1 VSNPRPS
8 LCLPWALALL
18 TACAAAFSAAE
29 PPPGAD
35 DWKYDIVYRKKSPPL
50 QGLVLEE
57 TAKRVLLKCVTRK
70 PGAPTLVF
78 LESLPRNEVE
88 RVELLDPKERDL
100 LTRRLETLKKERELL
115 TTRLKALD
123 PAARPEAAADDRL
136 DLRPV
141 PWVLDGKSK
150 ALAYQ
155 SAHFQLVSNASQ
167 EVIQLAAIQLEQV
180 YGAYARTLPPRT
192 TAAKTTTLLL
202 TRSQA
207 DYQALLRGQGHNLLN
222 PAFYDASKN
231 QIVCACDLQRL
242 SDELERTRKIHEKQR
257 TELKQR
263 EADLAKVY
271 GGKIP
276 AAVLAPIEEA
286 RKNIRAA
293 EQRNEAAFQ
302 QAQRRLFQRL
312 YHEAFHAYLA
322 TYVYPAAEGEV
333 PRWLN
338 EGLAQIFETA
348 LVEAG
353 ELRLGHAD
361 RERLD
366 AVRLALRKGTLLSLT
381 ELLHSGPKQFQVA
394 HTADLQLADR
404 YYLASWALAFYLTF
418 ERKLLGTRALDEYI
432 QAHRRGDD
440 PLEAFAS
447 LVGQPLA
454 LFEKA
459 YLQYLKNLRADGS
472 VAR

>member
-1 VSNPRPS
+1 VNNRWP
-8 LCLPWALALL
+8 LPCAGALALL
-18 TACAAAFSAAE
+18 AACSAAAFRAAD

-35 DWKYDIVYRKKSPPL
+35 DWKYDVVYRKKSQPL
-50 QGLVLEE
+50 QGLVIEE
-57 TAKRVLLKCVTRK
+57 TPKHVLLRCVTRK

-78 LESLPRNEVE
+78 TESLPRNEVE

-100 LTRRLETLKKERELL
+100 LTRRLDTLKKERELL

-123 PAARPEAAADDRL
+123 PAARAEASAGDLL

-141 PWVLDGKSK
+141 PWVVEGKGK

-155 SAHFQLVSNASQ
+155 SAHFRLVSNASE
-167 EVIQLAAIQLEQV
+167 EVIQLAAVQLEQV
-180 YGAYARTLPPRT
+180 YGAYARTLPPHT
-192 TAAKTTTLLL
+192 SADKTTTLILA
-202 TRSQA
+202 RSQA

-222 PAFYDASKN
+222 PAFYDAGKN

-242 SDELERTRKIHEKQR
+242 GDELERTRKHHEKQR
-257 TELKQR
+257 AELKQR
-263 EADLAKVY
+263 EAELTKVY

-276 AAVLAPIEEA
+276 AAVLAPVVEA
-286 RKNIRAA
+286 RKGIKTA
-293 EQRNEAAFQ
+293 EERNEAAFQ

-312 YHEAFHAYLA
+312 YHETFHAYLA
-322 TYVYPAAEGEV
+322 TYVYPASEGEV

-366 AVRLALRKGTLLSLT
+366 AVRLALRKGALLPLA
-381 ELLHSGPKQFQVA
+381 ELLQSGPKQFQVA
-394 HTADLQLADR
+394 HAAEQQASDR

-418 ERKLLGTRALDEYI
+418 ERKLLGTPALDEYVR
-432 QAHRRGDD
+432 AVRRGDG
-440 PLEAFAS
+440 PLEAFAT
-447 LVGQPLA
+447 LVGRPLPE
-454 LFEKA
+454 FEKA
-459 YLQYLKNLRADGS
+459 YLQYLKNLRADGT
-472 VAR
+472 VAK